1 MQFTATCDVCHSY
14 MWGGG
19 IIENLLQLF
28 SLCYD
33 LYENWSETDDIF
45 LPVIGKTWKPS
56 KRILF
61 YSEMD
66 ENLIEISNID
76 RHF

>member
-1 MQFTATCDVCHSY
+1 MQFTATCDVVCHSY

-33 LYENWSETDDIF
+33 LYENLSETDDI
-45 LPVIGKTWKPS
+45 LATY
-56 KRILF
+56 R
-61 YSEMD
+61 
-66 ENLIEISNID
+66 
-76 RHF
+76 